1 MAAVEMVAAIGF
13 VIDVVV
19 CLVAVVN
26 ANVAGNVA
34 IVVSVAVVCNVDVV
48 VDTVEQEIVLPV
60 GTNSVRGEPSTRS
73 ILNSMVSD

>member
-1 MAAVEMVAAIGF
+1 MAAVEIVAAIGF

-34 IVVSVAVVCNVDVV
+34 IVVSVAVVSNIDVV
-48 VDTVEQEIVLPV
+48 VDVPLLLRNNFIFFF
-60 GTNSVRGEPSTRS
+60 
-73 ILNSMVSD
+73 M

>member
-1 MAAVEMVAAIGF
+1 MAAVEIVAAIGF

-48 VDTVEQEIVLPV
+48 VDVPLLLRNNFIFFYVQV
-60 GTNSVRGEPSTRS
+60 VRTHHGVCRS
-73 ILNSMVSD
+73 NKG